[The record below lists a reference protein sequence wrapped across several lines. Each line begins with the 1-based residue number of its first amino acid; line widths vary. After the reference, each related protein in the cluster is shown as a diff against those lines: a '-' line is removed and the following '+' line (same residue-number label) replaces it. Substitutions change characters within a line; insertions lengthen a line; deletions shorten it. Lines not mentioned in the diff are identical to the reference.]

1 MSHWDERYAPDEY
14 VFGTEPNEFLRD
26 HADRIPPGRVLSLGE
41 GEGRNAVFLAER
53 GHTITAIDASPRGLA
68 KARALADARGVD
80 ARIDTIVADLTD
92 YEPEVGAYA
101 GVISIFCHLPP
112 PVRTVVHAR
121 AIRALAPGGVIVLE
135 AYTPAQLAFGTGGPK
150 DLALL
155 YSLDELRADLDGLE
169 LEVAREL
176 ERTVVE
182 GPRHTGRAAVVE
194 VVARKP
200 LQR

>member
-121 AIRALAPGGVIVLE
+121 AIRALAP
-135 AYTPAQLAFGTGGPK
+135 LAFGTGGPK